1 MILKPIENTVKN
13 AILLKPKESVLIVC
27 DEKKEK
33 IANLFFKICK
43 KFGAEVSLVKI
54 KEREET
60 EREPPLAI
68 KEAMKYSDIILA
80 ITTISLTHTK
90 AVREARKN
98 GARIASMPSIN
109 EKMFSALDV
118 DYKKLVKYC
127 KKVAKLYEN
136 VKEIKIKTRKGTD
149 LILKCKGRKVQI
161 DDGLLDKPGSLHNLP
176 AGEVGIAPLE
186 NSANGKIVFDTCVV
200 GVGKLKNPIEVRVKN
215 GKIVKIS
222 GKDEAKKLMRILK
235 KADRNA
241 KILCEFSLG
250 TNPKAKIIG
259 NVLNDEKVLGT
270 CHVAFGDN
278 KSMGGKNESNVH
290 IDGVIQKPTIWF
302 DDKLIMKDGAFIK

>member
-13 AILLKPKESVLIVC
+13 AILLKPNENALIVC

-33 IANLFFKICK
+33 IANLFFKVCE

-60 EREPPLAI
+60 EREPPLPI

-161 DDGLLDKPGSLHNLP
+161 DDGILDKPGSLHNLP

>member
-13 AILLKPKESVLIVC
+13 AILLKPNENALIVC

-54 KEREET
+54 KERKET

-149 LILKCKGRKVQI
+149 LTLKCKGRKVQI
-161 DDGLLDKPGSLHNLP
+161 DDGILDKPGSLHNLP
-176 AGEVGIAPLE
+176 AGEVGIAPIE

-200 GVGKLKNPIEVRVKN
+200 GVGKLRNPIEVRVKN